1 MKRFL
6 LATLFL
12 GIQCIWAVE
21 IRVPE
26 NWSRAEDSSAQVP
39 HQMPPAIRPMLRL
52 VPPTQEGGVSVHEM
66 KPLLSLDEAAKTY
79 VRGMPMRGIVV
90 EATGDII
97 QDGHKGKS
105 IQGHMNV
112 AGADVV
118 FPVEVRVFVTQES
131 ILGVE
136 AVGKEA
142 PAMINEVLGWIE
154 FPPGATPPK
163 APDRHGKAGRS
174 FWVYL
179 GMGVVLLAVIY
190 AVVDSKR
197 SAKKRSDNGMK

>member
-6 LATLFL
+6 LAMLL
-12 GIQCIWAVE
+12 LSIQCVWAVE

-26 NWSRAEDSSAQVP
+26 NWSQSEDSSAQVP

-52 VPPTQEGGVSVHEM
+52 IPPTKVGGVSVHEM

-90 EATGDII
+90 EATGDIVL
-97 QDGHKGKS
+97 DGHQGKS
-105 IQGHMNV
+105 IQGHMNL
-112 AGADVV
+112 AGADTV
-118 FPVEVRVFVTQES
+118 FPVEVRLFVTQES

-142 PAMINEVLGWIE
+142 PTMINEVLSWIE
-154 FPPGATPPK
+154 FPPAVTPSK
-163 APDRHGKAGRS
+163 APDRDGKAGRS
-174 FWVYL
+174 FWEYL
-179 GMGVVLLAVIY
+179 GIGAVLLALVY
-190 AVVDSKR
+190 AVYDSKV
-197 SAKKRSDNGMK
+197 STKKRSEKGMK

>member
-1 MKRFL
+1 ML
-6 LATLFL
+6 LLS
-12 GIQCIWAVE
+12 IQCVWAVE
-21 IRVPE
+21 IHVPE

-97 QDGHKGKS
+97 QDGHQGKS
-105 IQGHMNV
+105 IQGNMNI
-112 AGADVV
+112 AGTDVV
-118 FPVEVRVFVTQES
+118 FPVEVRLFVTQES

-154 FPPGATPPK
+154 FPPGATPSK
-163 APDRHGKAGRS
+163 APDRNGKAGRS
-174 FWVYL
+174 FWEYL
-179 GMGVVLLAVIY
+179 GMGVVLLALIY

-197 SAKKRSDNGMK
+197 SATKLTDNGMK